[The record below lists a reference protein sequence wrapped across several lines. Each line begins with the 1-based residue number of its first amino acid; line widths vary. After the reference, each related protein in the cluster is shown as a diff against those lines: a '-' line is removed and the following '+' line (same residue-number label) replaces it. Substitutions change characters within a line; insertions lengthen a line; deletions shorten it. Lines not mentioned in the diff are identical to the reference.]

1 MTMRRLLQTVLV
13 TFVLVAGGCARN
25 SIEEKPPTN
34 KTANDATKYN
44 VNSNA
49 TAVITP
55 TVNSNANALTG
66 RDSNKSSTDKEKP
79 STTRQGD
86 AAGRPLANT
95 NSSVPGQYGSV
106 NQPAG
111 SLNSGGRDQEPPLI
125 DNTNKAKET
134 PENVAVS
141 TSIWD
146 TLILA
151 LEVAGGVLLLSFIVM
166 GLLHLRNKSWNK
178 LETHLGKLAA
188 QVAASCEGQKELA
201 ERLSSIGS
209 AQNDT
214 NSRLQDVHTEVR
226 SLARMLRESA
236 SDRGDRR
243 RLSAVQGYSQI
254 DQPAQKEEP
263 EFPVSAVDYL
273 GKMTRFAN
281 VVRPDFQNGILV
293 NDPDGHGELML
304 IRDSRVPDDTQ
315 PLFVVPRTTQFL
327 TKQDFYTY
335 YEKYYDCV
343 RPSAGDVWIIDPAVV
358 EKVSGGWQLREKGVL
373 EIR

>member
-1 MTMRRLLQTVLV
+1 MRSNT
-13 TFVLVAGGCARN
+13 
-25 SIEEKPPTN
+25 PPASPSP
-34 KTANDATKYN
+34 TA
-44 VNSNA
+44 S
-49 TAVITP
+49 
-55 TVNSNANALTG
+55 
-66 RDSNKSSTDKEKP
+66 DS
-79 STTRQGD
+79 
-86 AAGRPLANT
+86 
-95 NSSVPGQYGSV
+95 
-106 NQPAG
+106 
-111 SLNSGGRDQEPPLI
+111 PLI
-125 DNTNKAKET
+125 KLEDKGGYG
-134 PENVAVS
+134 
-141 TSIWD
+141 IWD
-146 TLILA
+146 TFILA

-188 QVAASCEGQKELA
+188 QVAASREGQKELA

-335 YEKYYDCV
+335 YQKYYDCV